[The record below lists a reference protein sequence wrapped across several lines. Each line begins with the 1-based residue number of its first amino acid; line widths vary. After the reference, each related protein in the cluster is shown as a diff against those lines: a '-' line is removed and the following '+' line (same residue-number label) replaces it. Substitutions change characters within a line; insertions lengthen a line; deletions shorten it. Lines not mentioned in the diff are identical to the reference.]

1 MKLKTQAE
9 RLAEMLPTLERK
21 HGAENPFVKGLKEQ
35 LASLQRQQDRREQYQ
50 VGMQAPLR

>member
-21 HGAENPFVKGLKEQ
+21 HGAENPFVRGLKEQ